1 LPPDNALPD
10 IPPTRLPVAIGGVTQ
25 TIVQDLGASIV
36 IGQFSDGSFPTESAL
51 CSRYGAARTVLR
63 EAVKMLTA
71 KGLISSRPGSGIK
84 IAPED
89 NWNLLDPDVLRW
101 LLERKFSLQ
110 LLVEFTQI
118 RLAVEPEAAAL
129 AATVATDADK
139 MAIRHAI
146 ARMYAAERGDDDP
159 LASDI
164 AFHVSV
170 LYASNNRFMRQ
181 MRDMIATALRI
192 SIRRTN
198 ELKGVHIASARDHD
212 NVAELI
218 LAGKAVAA
226 SAAMRSLI
234 QGALD
239 LVRKRIVKEAA
250 SGLKKSKRT
259 RQKATEDK

>member
-1 LPPDNALPD
+1 MALD
-10 IPPTRLPVAIGGVTQ
+10 RAVTSIPPMRRPVVVGGVTQ

-36 IGQFSDGSFPTESAL
+36 IGQFADAPFPTESAL
-51 CSRYGAARTVLR
+51 CERYGAARTVVR

-71 KGLISSRPGSGIK
+71 KGLVSSRPAKGIR
-84 IAPED
+84 INPED

-129 AATVATDADK
+129 AAEVATDADK
-139 MAIRHAI
+139 AAIQQAI
-146 ARMYAAERGDDDP
+146 ARMHAAERDEDDP

-170 LYASNNRFMRQ
+170 LYASNNRFFRQ
-181 MRDMIATALRI
+181 MRDMIATALHF

-212 NVAELI
+212 NVAKLI
-218 LAGKAVAA
+218 LAGDGAAA
-226 SAAMRSLI
+226 SVAMRRLI

-239 LVRKRIVKEAA
+239 LVRTRIDNEVASASRRRKRAP
-250 SGLKKSKRT
+250 
-259 RQKATEDK
+259 